1 MVLNPEKLIPRIRI
15 HEVDIAMCHA
25 DPSAVKDF
33 GSKLLG
39 VLLADSLSLCSRL
52 SGIASLSLQLSA
64 HASGIASETEIILT
78 QSHTPSRIATS
89 ND

>member
-1 MVLNPEKLIPRIRI
+1 MVLNPEKLIPRIRRI
-15 HEVDIAMCHA
+15 HEVDTAMCHA

-52 SGIASLSLQLSA
+52 SGIAS
-64 HASGIASETEIILT
+64 ETEIILT